1 MTFSLKFYSG
11 KENFAVEAENFL
23 ASWQKV
29 KILASEVKYESTYL
43 LKYLILTKSKY

>member
-11 KENFAVEAENFL
+11 KENFAVEAEYFL

-29 KILASEVKYESTYL
+29 KILASEVTMKVLTY
-43 LKYLILTKSKY
+43 